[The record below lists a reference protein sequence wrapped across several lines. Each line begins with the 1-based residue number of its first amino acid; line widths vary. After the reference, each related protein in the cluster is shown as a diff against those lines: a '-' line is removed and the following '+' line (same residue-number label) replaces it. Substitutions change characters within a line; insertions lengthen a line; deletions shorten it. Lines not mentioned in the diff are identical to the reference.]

1 MATETIE
8 KELNTLEA
16 LAGAMLD
23 QCFKTRMLIKKED
36 VSTSST
42 DQQPPSS
49 GPLSQQELLA
59 ISAKRRIRV
68 AKANAK

>member
-1 MATETIE
+1 MAAETIE

-23 QCFKTRMLIKKED
+23 QCYKTRLLIKQDE
-36 VSTSST
+36 VSTSSA
-42 DQQPPSS
+42 DQRLPSE
-49 GPLSQQELLA
+49 GPLSRQELLA